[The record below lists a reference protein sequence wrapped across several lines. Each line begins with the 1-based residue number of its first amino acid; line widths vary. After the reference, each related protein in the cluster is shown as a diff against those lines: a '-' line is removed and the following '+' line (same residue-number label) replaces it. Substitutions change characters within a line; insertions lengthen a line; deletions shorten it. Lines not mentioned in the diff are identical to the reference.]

1 MVKNYKY
8 VAIGGIRQEIGVK
21 RYKYFKL
28 FLDEA
33 HKHNCR
39 VHGLGFTRTD
49 DLESIPFDSVDSTT
63 YLNGAKFF
71 EPHRFDGKKIITK
84 NAGLHLKQKL
94 MQCGGGY

>member
-8 VAIGGIRQEIGVK
+8 VAIGGIRQEIGKK

-39 VHGLGFTRTD
+39 VHGLGFTRTF

-63 YLNGAKFF
+63 YINGAKFF

-94 MQCGGGY
+94 MQCGDGY

>member
-1 MVKNYKY
+1 MKNYKY
-8 VAIGGIRQEIGVK
+8 VAIGGIRQEIGKK

-63 YLNGAKFF
+63 YLNDERFC
-71 EPHRFDGKKIITK
+71 EQHRFDGKKIITK
-84 NAGLHLKQKL
+84 NTGLHLKQKL
-94 MQCGGGY
+94 MQCSDGY

>member
-8 VAIGGIRQEIGVK
+8 VAIGGIRQESGKK

-39 VHGLGFTRTD
+39 VLGLGFTRTT
-49 DLESIPFDSVDSTT
+49 DLESIPFDSVDSTS
-63 YLNGAKFF
+63 YQCGARFF
-71 EPHRFDGKKIITK
+71 KPHRFDGKKIITT
-84 NAGLHLKQKL
+84 NTGLHLKQKL
-94 MQCGGGY
+94 M

>member
-8 VAIGGIRQEIGVK
+8 VAIGGIRQEIGKK

-39 VHGLGFTRTD
+39 VHGLGFTRTT
-49 DLESIPFDSVDSTT
+49 DLESIPFDSVDSTS
-63 YLNGAKFF
+63 YQCGARFF
-71 EPHRFDGKKIITK
+71 KPHRFDGKKIITT
-84 NAGLHLKQKL
+84 NTDLHLKQKL
-94 MQCGGGY
+94 IQCDSSY

>member
-8 VAIGGIRQEIGVK
+8 VAIGGIRQEIGMK

-39 VHGLGFTRTD
+39 VHGLGFTRTA

-63 YLNGAKFF
+63 YTCGARFF
-71 EPHRFDGKKIITK
+71 KPHRFDGKNIIT
-84 NAGLHLKQKL
+84 NNTSPHLKQKL
-94 MQCGGGY
+94 MQCSDSY

>member
-8 VAIGGIRQEIGVK
+8 VAIGGIRQEIGKK

-33 HKHNCR
+33 HKYNCR
-39 VHGLGFTRTD
+39 VHGLGFTRTV

-63 YLNGAKFF
+63 YMNGAKFF
-71 EPHRFDGKKIITK
+71 SPHMFDGKKVVT
-84 NAGLHLKQKL
+84 NNVDPRLKQKL
-94 MQCGGGY
+94 VQCADSY

>member
-8 VAIGGIRQEIGVK
+8 VAIGGIRQEIGKK

-39 VHGLGFTRTD
+39 VHGLGFTRTA
-49 DLESIPFDSVDSTT
+49 DLESIPFDSVDSTS
-63 YLNGAKFF
+63 YLCGARFF
-71 EPHRFDGKKIITK
+71 KPHRFDGKKIIT
-84 NAGLHLKQKL
+84 NNTGLHLKQKL
-94 MQCGGGY
+94 MQCSDGY

>member
-8 VAIGGIRQEIGVK
+8 VAIGGIRQEIGKK

-39 VHGLGFTRTD
+39 VHGLGFTRTV

-63 YLNGAKFF
+63 YMNGAKFF

>member
-8 VAIGGIRQEIGVK
+8 VAIGGIRQEIGKK

-39 VHGLGFTRTD
+39 VHGLGFTRTN
-49 DLESIPFDSVDSTT
+49 DLESIPFDSVDSTS
-63 YLNGAKFF
+63 YQCGARFF
-71 EPHRFDGKKIITK
+71 LPHRFDGKKIIT
-84 NAGLHLKQKL
+84 NNTDLHLKQKL
-94 MQCGGGY
+94 MQCSNSY